1 MEKKRQL
8 NVSITCKCY
17 YNSTLM
23 VPANLTEEEAIE
35 YAKKHLNEVNIT
47 ELEYINDTDVLDDK
61 NCELAGITE
70 EEILPMGTKVK
81 DNNGNYIGVI
91 DGDDRE
97 DCEIAADGL
106 SYKILNYYV
115 IPEGGKNSNDYVMYY
130 YREVKPI

>member
-1 MEKKRQL
+1 MKKKRQL
-8 NVSITCKCY
+8 NVRVICKCY

-35 YAKKHLNEVNIT
+35 YAKKHLNEVYVT
-47 ELEYINDTDVLDDK
+47 KLEYIDNTDVLDNE
-61 NCELAGITE
+61 NCKLTGIIE

-97 DCEIAADGL
+97 DCEIAADGI
-106 SYKILNYYV
+106 SYENLNYYV
-115 IPEGGKNSNDYVMYY
+115 IPEDGKNSNDYVMYH
-130 YREVKPI
+130 YREVKLI